1 MEESRELRSITTE
14 IKNSMDGFKRRLDP
28 PEERIS
34 ELEDSTRYA
43 YWRMMENPGQF
54 IKFRR

>member
-1 MEESRELRSITTE
+1 MEESRELKSITTE

-43 YWRMMENPGQF
+43 Y
-54 IKFRR
+54 